1 MPISHAGVLLYEGF
15 EPLDAVG
22 PYEVLS
28 VGAARLS
35 APAAEAEGDA
45 DPGPGFETS
54 LCTADTAERVT
65 SAYGMTVDAH
75 GNVADLDPDLLVVP
89 GGGWNDRA
97 ETGTWAEAERGV
109 VPDLLAERAAA
120 GTTVA
125 GVCTGGM
132 LLERAGLLEGRP
144 AVTHA
149 GALEDLRE
157 TGTEV
162 VEARV
167 VDAGN
172 VLTCGGVTSGL
183 DLALYLLEREYNADL
198 AAAVARTVEHERRG
212 PVHVAEA

>member
-1 MPISHAGVLLYEGF
+1 MSVSHAAVLVYEGF

-28 VGAARLS
+28 VGADRLGGS
-35 APAAEAEGDA
+35 DSSTTA
-45 DPGPGFETS
+45 DVDSDFEVS
-54 LCTADTAERVT
+54 LCTADMAEHVT
-65 SAYGMTVDAH
+65 SAYGMTVESH
-75 GNVADLDPDLLVVP
+75 GSVAKLDPDLLVAP

-149 GALEDLRE
+149 GALDDLRE

-167 VDAGN
+167 VDAGD

-183 DLALYLLEREYNADL
+183 DLALYLLEREYDPDL
-198 AAAVARTVEHERRG
+198 ATAVARTVEHERRG
-212 PVHVAEA
+212 PVHVEEP

>member
-1 MPISHAGVLLYEGF
+1 MPFDHAGVLLYEGF

-28 VGAARLS
+28 VGADRLADGDDGS
-35 APAAEAEGDA
+35 DTGTDTAA
-45 DPGPGFETS
+45 GFETS
-54 LCTADTAERVT
+54 LCTADMADQAT
-65 SAYGMTVDAH
+65 SAYGMTVESH
-75 GNVADLDPDLLVVP
+75 GSVAALDPDLLVVP

-109 VPDLLAERAAA
+109 IPDLLAERAAA

-149 GALEDLRE
+149 GALGDLRE
-157 TGTEV
+157 TGAEV

-167 VDAGN
+167 VDAGD

-183 DLALYLLEREYNADL
+183 DLALSLLEREYGADL

-212 PVHVAEA
+212 PVHVAAD

>member
-1 MPISHAGVLLYEGF
+1 MSLSHAGVLVYEGF

-22 PYEVLS
+22 PYELLS
-28 VGAARLS
+28 VGADRL
-35 APAAEAEGDA
+35 AGADAGDS
-45 DPGPGFETS
+45 FETS
-54 LCTADTAERVT
+54 LCTTDTADQVT
-65 SAYGMTVDAH
+65 SAYGMTVGSH
-75 GNVADLDPDLLVVP
+75 GSVAELDPDLLVVP

-109 VPDLLAERAAA
+109 IPDLLAERAAA

-132 LLERAGLLEGRP
+132 LLARAGLLEGRP

-149 GALEDLRE
+149 GALADLRE
-157 TGTEV
+157 TDAEV

-167 VDAGN
+167 VDAGD
-172 VLTCGGVTSGL
+172 VLTCGGVTAGL
-183 DLALYLLEREYNADL
+183 DLALYLLEREYDTDL

-212 PVHVAEA
+212 PVHDTEP

>member
-1 MPISHAGVLLYEGF
+1 MSLSHAGVLVYEGF

-28 VGAARLS
+28 VGADRL
-35 APAAEAEGDA
+35 GDSDSSTTA
-45 DPGPGFETS
+45 DVDSGFEVS
-54 LCTADTAERVT
+54 LCTADMAEQVT
-65 SAYGMTVDAH
+65 SAYGVTVESH
-75 GNVADLDPDLLVVP
+75 GSVAELDPDLLVAP

-109 VPDLLAERAAA
+109 IPDLLAERAAA

-132 LLERAGLLEGRP
+132 LLERAGLLDGRP
-144 AVTHA
+144 GVTHA
-149 GALEDLRE
+149 GALEELRE
-157 TGTEV
+157 TTTEV

-167 VDAGN
+167 VDAGD

-183 DLALYLLEREYNADL
+183 DLALYLLEREYGDDL
-198 AAAVARTVEHERRG
+198 AAAVARTIEHERRG
-212 PVHVAEA
+212 PVHVAEP

>member
-28 VGAARLS
+28 IGADRLAGS
-35 APAAEAEGDA
+35 DSSTDA
-45 DPGPGFETS
+45 SFEVS
-54 LCTADTAERVT
+54 LCTADMAEHVT
-65 SAYGMTVDAH
+65 SAYGMTVESH
-75 GNVADLDPDLLVVP
+75 GSVAGLDPDLLVVP
-89 GGGWNDRA
+89 GGGWTDRA

-109 VPDLLAERAAA
+109 IPDRLAEQAAV

-149 GALEDLRE
+149 GALDDLRA

-167 VDAGN
+167 VDAGS
-172 VLTCGGVTSGL
+172 VLTCGGVTAGL
-183 DLALYLLEREYNADL
+183 DLALYLLKREYDDAL
-198 AAAVARTVEHERRG
+198 AAAVARTIEHERRG
-212 PVHVAEA
+212 SVHAEQN

>member
-1 MPISHAGVLLYEGF
+1 MPIDHAGVLLYEGF

-28 VGAARLS
+28 IGADRLS
-35 APAAEAEGDA
+35 AGESSA
-45 DPGPGFETS
+45 DGSRADTGGFETS
-54 LCTADTAERVT
+54 LCTAGAADRVT
-65 SAYGMTVDAH
+65 SAYGMTVEPH
-75 GNVADLDPDLLVVP
+75 GSVADLDPDLLVVP

-132 LLERAGLLEGRP
+132 LLERAGLLAGRA

-149 GALEDLRE
+149 GALDDLRE

-162 VEARV
+162 IEARV
-167 VDAGN
+167 VDAGD

-183 DLALYLLEREYNADL
+183 DLALYLLEREYGVELAD
-198 AAAVARTVEHERRG
+198 AVAQTIEHERRG
-212 PVHVAEA
+212 PVHVAGG

>member
-1 MPISHAGVLLYEGF
+1 MSLSHAGVLVYEGF

-22 PYEVLS
+22 PYELLS
-28 VGAARLS
+28 VGADRL
-35 APAAEAEGDA
+35 AGADAGDS
-45 DPGPGFETS
+45 FETS
-54 LCTADTAERVT
+54 LCTADTADQVT
-65 SAYGMTVDAH
+65 SAYGLTVESH
-75 GNVADLDPDLLVVP
+75 GSVAELDPDLLVVP

-109 VPDLLAERAAA
+109 IPDLLAERAAA

-132 LLERAGLLEGRP
+132 LLARAGLLEGRP

-149 GALEDLRE
+149 GALPDLRR
-157 TGTEV
+157 TDAEV

-167 VDAGN
+167 VDAGD
-172 VLTCGGVTSGL
+172 VLTCGGVTAGL
-183 DLALYLLEREYNADL
+183 DLALYLLEREYDTDL

-212 PVHVAEA
+212 PVHGTEP

>member
-1 MPISHAGVLLYEGF
+1 MPVSHAGVLVYEGF

-28 VGAARLS
+28 IGADRLS
-35 APAAEAEGDA
+35 ASASGSAAGT
-45 DPGPGFETS
+45 DPDPGFETS
-54 LCTADTAERVT
+54 LCTADMAERVT
-65 SAYGMTVDAH
+65 SAYGMTVESH
-75 GNVADLDPDLLVVP
+75 GSVAELDPDLLVVP

-109 VPDLLAERAAA
+109 IPDLLAERAAA

-132 LLERAGLLEGRP
+132 LLERAGLLEGKP

-149 GALEDLRE
+149 GALEDLRD

-162 VEARV
+162 VDARV
-167 VDAGN
+167 VDAGD
-172 VLTCGGVTSGL
+172 VLSCGGVTSGL
-183 DLALYLLEREYNADL
+183 DLALYILEREYGDDL
-198 AAAVARTVEHERRG
+198 AAAVARSIEHERRG
-212 PVHVAEA
+212 PTHVADG